1 MKLSAALVVH
11 SYLNLVKF
19 LHNLSPEVL
28 LQELYLFSPKTKL
41 AKVKKNLK
49 LLNIEYSAL
58 DEKGYLTTSTNNH
71 EINNNAINLI
81 ESQKLIVLPGSYIKG
96 NFQLINKGDI
106 ACDLI
111 IKCDNSE
118 SDQIK
123 ISLKAN
129 GESFLVSDKDI
140 FLKKII
146 PDEAYEFELLIEFVE
161 DENNNKLQNK
171 IINVEVIINAIQSL
185 VRPD

>member
-1 MKLSAALVVH
+1 MTSKQKYRLILT
-11 SYLNLVKF
+11 
-19 LHNLSPEVL
+19 NLSIIL
-28 LQELYLFSPKTKL
+28 LVICYIILILMHKARFTIRVESTNIDLS
-41 AKVKKNLK
+41 LK
-49 LLNIEYSAL
+49 LLNIEYSSL

-129 GESFLVSDKDI
+129 GESFLVSDKNI

-161 DENNNKLQNK
+161 NENNNKLQNK